1 MVKASLLIMTAFLG
15 ELEQLIKCGDAM
27 SRRVRGPLG
36 LLVIIIMAGCGEDTS
51 DQQGTAATTQALLSQ
66 PIGELTQV
74 KPSPALEPSSGEDE
88 LPIALLGYDQG
99 NQDALVRIVEMSDY
113 GCGYC
118 RKFHLETFPI
128 LREEFIETGKVLW
141 KFVPFVN
148 GMFENSLFATEAAEC
163 ALEQGSL
170 PFEALNE
177 RLWSDQASWKRSN
190 DPEPVLRSM
199 AQDAGVDLTEFDAW
213 LNNDPSID
221 RIASARSTATRLGVR
236 GTPTF
241 YPIGFPPIE
250 GALPT
255 EAFQQVL
262 ELMHQQISGAAGN

>member
-1 MVKASLLIMTAFLG
+1 MTAFLA
-15 ELEQLIKCGDAM
+15 ELDQLTKCGDAM
-27 SRRVRGPLG
+27 SRWVRGPLA
-36 LLVIIIMAGCGEDTS
+36 LLVTIITAGCGGDTPN
-51 DQQGTAATTQALLSQ
+51 QQGTAATTQALLSQ

-74 KPSPALEPSSGEDE
+74 KPSSALESSSGDNQ
-88 LPIALLGYDQG
+88 LPLAELGYDQG

-163 ALEQGSL
+163 ALEQGSV

-190 DPEPVLRSM
+190 DPEPVLRGM
-199 AQDAGVDLTEFDAW
+199 AQDAGVDLMEFDTC
-213 LNNDPSID
+213 LNNDNSID
-221 RIASARSTATRLGVR
+221 RIASARSTASRLGVR

-262 ELMHQQISGAAGN
+262 ELMHQEISGVAGN

>member
-1 MVKASLLIMTAFLG
+1 MTAFLA
-15 ELEQLIKCGDAM
+15 ELDQLTKCGDAM
-27 SRRVRGPLG
+27 SRWVRGPLA
-36 LLVIIIMAGCGEDTS
+36 LLVTIIATGCGGDTPN
-51 DQQGTAATTQALLSQ
+51 QQGTAATTQALLSQ

-74 KPSPALEPSSGEDE
+74 RPSPALEPNSGDDE
-88 LPIALLGYDQG
+88 LPIDQLGYDQG
-99 NQDALVRIVEMSDY
+99 NLDALVRIVELSDY

-118 RKFHLETFPI
+118 RKFHLETFPV

-177 RLWSDQASWKRSN
+177 RLWSDQASWKRSS
-190 DPEPVLRSM
+190 DPEPVLRGM
-199 AQDAGVDLTEFDAW
+199 AQDAGVDLAEFDTC
-213 LNNDPSID
+213 LDNDNSID

-241 YPIGFPPIE
+241 YAIGFPPIE
-250 GALPT
+250 GVLPT

-262 ELMHQQISGAAGN
+262 ELMHQEISGVAGN

>member
-1 MVKASLLIMTAFLG
+1 MVKASLLIMTAFLA

-74 KPSPALEPSSGEDE
+74 KPSPALGPSSGDDE

-199 AQDAGVDLTEFDAW
+199 AQDAGVDLTEFDSC
-213 LNNDPSID
+213 LNNDTSID